1 MSLIKILS
9 NELEQEAVST
19 RKMLEIVPDD
29 KYDWKAHPKS
39 MTIIALTTHIA
50 EIPGWIEHAI
60 INDGLDFA
68 TTPYNPKV
76 INNTKEL
83 IEFFEES
90 LAKGK
95 SQLVEENEEKLKG
108 RWVMRNG
115 DAVLM
120 DLSKAEVIRH
130 SLCQLIH
137 HRAQLGVYLRLL
149 DIPIPGV
156 YGPSAD
162 EMNHLLV
169 PVL

>member
-1 MSLIKILS
+1 MLLINIFL

-19 RKMLEIVPDD
+19 RKMLEIVPND
-29 KYDWKAHPKS
+29 KYDWQPHPKS
-39 MTIIALTTHIA
+39 MTIRALSTHIA
-50 EIPGWIEHAI
+50 EIPGWVEHGMN
-60 INDGLDFA
+60 NDGLDFE
-68 TTPYNPKV
+68 TMPYNPKV

-83 IEFFEES
+83 LSYFDECVS
-90 LAKGK
+90 KGK
-95 SQLVEENEEKLKG
+95 SVLVESNEKKLDG

-115 DAVLM
+115 DQILM

-137 HRAQLGVYLRLL
+137 HRAQLGVFLRLL

-162 EMNHLLV
+162 EMNH
-169 PVL
+169 

>member
-1 MSLIKILS
+1 MSLIKIFS
-9 NELEQEAVST
+9 NELEQESVST

-29 KYDWKAHPKS
+29 KYDWQPHPKS
-39 MTIIALTTHIA
+39 MTIRALTTHIA
-50 EIPGWIEHAI
+50 EIPGWIEHGI
-60 INDGLDFA
+60 TNDGLDFSA
-68 TTPYNPKV
+68 TPYNPKV

-83 IEFFEES
+83 LEAFEES

-95 SQLVEENEEKLKG
+95 SQLVEENEGKLDG
-108 RWVMRNG
+108 RWIMRNG
-115 DAVLM
+115 DTVLM

-149 DIPIPGV
+149 DIPIPGC

-162 EMNHLLV
+162 EMNH
-169 PVL
+169 

>member
-1 MSLIKILS
+1 MSLIKTFL

-39 MTIIALTTHIA
+39 MTIRALTTHIA
-50 EIPGWIEHAI
+50 EIPGWIEHGI
-60 INDGLDFA
+60 TNDGLDFA
-68 TTPYNPKV
+68 ATPYNPKV

-83 IEFFEES
+83 LEVFEES
-90 LAKGK
+90 VAKSK
-95 SQLVEENEEKLKG
+95 AQLIEKNETKLDG

-115 DAVLM
+115 DQVLM

-130 SLCQLIH
+130 SLSQLIH
-137 HRAQLGVYLRLL
+137 HRAQLGVFLRLL

-162 EMNHLLV
+162 EMNH
-169 PVL
+169 

>member
-1 MSLIKILS
+1 MSSIKTFL

-19 RKMLEIVPDD
+19 RKMLKIVPDD

-39 MTIIALTTHIA
+39 MTIRALSTHIA
-50 EIPGWIEHAI
+50 EIPGWIEHSI
-60 INDGLDFA
+60 INDGMDFA

-76 INNTKEL
+76 INNTSEL
-83 IEFFEES
+83 MEYFEES
-90 LAKGK
+90 LTKAK
-95 SQLVEENEEKLKG
+95 SQLIEDNEEKLNG
-108 RWVMRNG
+108 RWVMKNG
-115 DAVLM
+115 DQVLM

-162 EMNHLLV
+162 EMN
-169 PVL
+169 P

>member
-1 MSLIKILS
+1 MSLIKTFL

-39 MTIIALTTHIA
+39 MTIRALTTHIA
-50 EIPGWIEHAI
+50 EIPGWIEHGI
-60 INDGLDFA
+60 TNDGLDFA
-68 TTPYNPKV
+68 ATPYNPKV

-83 IEFFEES
+83 LEVFEES
-90 LAKGK
+90 VAKSK
-95 SQLVEENEEKLKG
+95 AQLIEKNETKLDG

-115 DAVLM
+115 DQVLM

-162 EMNHLLV
+162 EMNH
-169 PVL
+169 

>member
-1 MSLIKILS
+1 MSLIKIFLT
-9 NELEQEAVST
+9 ELEQEAAST
-19 RKMLEIVPDD
+19 RKMLKIVPDD

-39 MTIIALTTHIA
+39 MTIRALTTHIA
-50 EIPGWIEHAI
+50 EIPGWIEHGI

-68 TTPYNPKV
+68 TTPYSPKV
-76 INNTKEL
+76 VNSTKEL
-83 IEFFEES
+83 LQLFEES
-90 LAKGK
+90 LAKAK
-95 SQLVEENEEKLKG
+95 TQLIEKNEAKLDG

-115 DAVLM
+115 DMVLM

-130 SLCQLIH
+130 SLSQLIH

-162 EMNHLLV
+162 ERLFL
-169 PVL
+169 